1 LFAAFLSAFLTAS
14 LPLLQPRNDDITV
27 AVIIHMSRQ
36 LSNLTSP
43 SNTPFKT
50 PPFTPPKSAVIVNA
64 LFFASLALI
73 LSAAFLAILVK
84 SWLREFDRGMLSITL
99 PELRAKERESRLLS
113 LEQWR
118 VPELMALLPIFLQAS
133 LALFCVGLVIFL
145 QTINSVIATIALT
158 IFAIMAALWV
168 LTNFASLFD
177 DYSPFSSLISRAL
190 RDWLQIVGWEIPKM
204 WAKWVRHLKSLL
216 INKHVGYW
224 PLAGIAVA
232 VFPFC
237 VMGHLILII
246 SRAVLWYPR
255 LEILK
260 RKRDHQNLCAVRAT
274 VPSLN
279 RLEKVTVKAPENTE
293 IFLSIFDEALL
304 RSVAL
309 EPSSR
314 WADVL
319 ECLVVGENDLSLKH
333 TRILLRVIAF
343 VPNTWEVP
351 ILSLPLTPVILRQ
364 LEENI
369 SHPVDIPLYYLLQTL
384 LRGVTH
390 INILIYDDALFGWHW
405 NQMCAEIANLDV
417 CDDETLCL
425 VVDLAKLAGR
435 QDLSARVTDR
445 CLPLLFAITTCL
457 QTAMSKKSLEK
468 TKLMPLIVAT
478 LQSFSITARS
488 NIPPFPP
495 MEPSKEG
502 SDLFGTSLELRLE
515 TINFR
520 ALQQAWL
527 SAPDGERHNIM
538 ALYILPINAIIYSAK
553 QLYPDTDNLDPLLPY
568 INQGPETSSIS
579 ADVFQQLT
587 QVSAFE
593 YDNQVLLQTY
603 DNWVVED
610 VTRIT
615 SSALDGLGKLGGET
629 LEGYEARSPW
639 LRLYIDI
646 RLARPTMLQLDE
658 IKDVTWRNDPTF
670 DSIANIRI
678 SDYEDGKLSPEPA
691 LLELFSQSWSLETH
705 FRLFRLLGHSESWP
719 ADSELAGIV
728 PSLTDQLVGRVE
740 RVIRTTFHEKRFQP
754 WTVRELESYFFL
766 METIHPQWGTL
777 SPKWR
782 KAFARE
788 FFDRGFTTYLKE
800 VSALFETYFERKVLY
815 RRSASRTTQ
824 PTPRDSAGTVTGEP
838 ITLVEKESESR
849 TETLRDNIQSYH
861 EKWKAAAC
869 AYLPFLANVL
879 QEAPEH
885 ITKDVVARIRKRLRR
900 LPDYFGGESTRSQ
913 FFGVLERVE
922 GMIKDEEPFEQ
933 VREGP
938 SE

>member
-1 LFAAFLSAFLTAS
+1 
-14 LPLLQPRNDDITV
+14 
-27 AVIIHMSRQ
+27 MSRQ

-43 SNTPFKT
+43 SNTPFVT
-50 PPFTPPKSAVIVNA
+50 PPFTPLKSAVIVNA

-73 LSAAFLAILVK
+73 LCAAFLAILVK
-84 SWLREFDRGMLSITL
+84 SWLREFDRGMHSITL

-118 VPELMALLPIFLQAS
+118 VAELMALLPIFLQAS

-145 QTINSVIATIALT
+145 QTINSIIATIAMT
-158 IFAIMAALWV
+158 IFAIMAALYV
-168 LTNFASLFD
+168 STNFASLFD

-204 WAKWVRHLKSLL
+204 WAKWVGHLKSLL
-216 INKHVGYW
+216 INKHLGYW

-246 SRAVLWYPR
+246 ARAVLWYPR
-255 LEILK
+255 PEILK
-260 RKRDHQNLCAVRAT
+260 RKRDHQDLCAVRAT

-343 VPNTWEVP
+343 VSNSWEDP

-369 SHPVDIPLYYLLQTL
+369 SHPIDIPLYYLLQTL
-384 LRGVTH
+384 LRGVND
-390 INILIYDDALFGWHW
+390 INILIHDDALFGWHW
-405 NQMCAEIANLDV
+405 NQMCAAIANLDV

-445 CLPLLFAITTCL
+445 CLPLLFAISTYL
-457 QTAMSKKSLEK
+457 QTATSNKSLEK
-468 TKLMPLIVAT
+468 MKLMPLIVAT

-488 NIPPFPP
+488 NIPPFPL
-495 MEPSKEG
+495 MEPSREG
-502 SDLFGTSLELRLE
+502 SDLFGTSQDLRLE
-515 TINFR
+515 AINFR
-520 ALQQAWL
+520 TLQQAWL

-538 ALYILPINAIIYSAK
+538 ALYIIPINAIISSAK
-553 QLYPDTDNLDPLLPY
+553 QLYPDTDHLDPLLPY
-568 INQGPETSSIS
+568 INQGPEISSVS
-579 ADVFQQLT
+579 AEVFQQLT
-587 QVSAFE
+587 QVSNFE

-603 DNWVVED
+603 DNWVMED

-615 SSALDGLGKLGGET
+615 SSALDGLGKLDGET

-646 RLARPTMLQLDE
+646 RLARPTMLQLSE

-678 SDYEDGKLSPEPA
+678 HDYENGKLSPEPA

-705 FRLFRLLGHSESWP
+705 FRLFLLLRRP
-719 ADSELAGIV
+719 ELAGVV
-728 PSLTDQLVGRVE
+728 PSLTNDLVSRVE
-740 RVIRTTFHEKRFQP
+740 RVIRTTFHEKRFQT

-766 METIHPQWGTL
+766 TETIHPQWRTL
-777 SPKWR
+777 PLEWR

-788 FFDRGFTTYLKE
+788 FFARGFTTYLKE
-800 VSALFETYFERKVLY
+800 VSALLETYFERKVLY
-815 RRSASRTTQ
+815 RRSASKSTQ
-824 PTPRDSAGTVTGEP
+824 PLPQDSIGTATGEP
-838 ITLVEKESESR
+838 ITPVEKESESR
-849 TETLRDNIQSYH
+849 TEILRDNIHSYH

-879 QEAPEH
+879 QEAPEL
-885 ITKDVVARIRKRLRR
+885 ITKDVVARIRKRLSR
-900 LPDYFGGESTRSQ
+900 LPDNFGGESARSE
-913 FFGVLERVE
+913 FFDMLGRVE
-922 GMIKDEEPFEQ
+922 GLIKIEESTEQ

-938 SE
+938 S